1 MRDWLMMGGTVV
13 WLCAGCGVVALAV
26 FLERAL
32 HLHRARIKVDDFLRG
47 VFNILRRG
55 NIREATTICE
65 ETPGPVAFIAK
76 TAILHRGDTREALR
90 QALDDASL
98 AEISRM
104 ERRLVVIATVAQTA
118 PLLGLFGTLVG
129 LAEMIIGIQNDAP
142 LIQSV
147 HVTAPLLKALASTA
161 AGLAVAIPSYAAFNV
176 LVVKID
182 RIVLDM
188 ERAKS
193 ELTAFFAGAAT
204 APQGD
209 GAQTGKDA

>member
-1 MRDWLMMGGTVV
+1 
-13 WLCAGCGVVALAV
+13 
-26 FLERAL
+26 
-32 HLHRARIKVDDFLRG
+32 
-47 VFNILRRG
+47 
-55 NIREATTICE
+55 
-65 ETPGPVAFIAK
+65 
-76 TAILHRGDTREALR
+76 
-90 QALDDASL
+90 
-98 AEISRM
+98 M

-118 PLLGLFGTLVG
+118 PLLGLFGTVVG